1 MIRLLLHL
9 PPSIAASVRLR
20 SVGCMLEFDFHC
32 HTTASDG
39 TYPADQVIERAARAG
54 VKMLAITDHDSSGDF
69 VNRQQIAESFGLKFF
84 SGVEI
89 SCSWLNN
96 DIHIVGL
103 NFDPDAEALNQL
115 LKQQNE
121 RRLIRS
127 QNIALRLNKLGFKGA
142 LEGAEAVA
150 GRGELT
156 RPHFAQWLVN
166 EGHCKDQKQ
175 AFSRWLAQSKPA
187 YVPMQW
193 CSVEEAVAVINQS
206 GGIAVVAHPGRYEF
220 TRTKL
225 KRLLDLFAEVKGSA
239 IEVLTL
245 THDQAMTK
253 FLVEQ
258 ANQRGLAG
266 SAGSDF
272 HGSSMPWLGFGRL
285 PPFPSQCESVLNR
298 LLPN

>member
-1 MIRLLLHL
+1 
-9 PPSIAASVRLR
+9 
-20 SVGCMLEFDFHC
+20 MLAFDFHC

-39 TYPADQVIERAARAG
+39 TFTAQQVIARAARAG
-54 VKMLAITDHDSSGDF
+54 VKQLAITDHDCVGDF
-69 VNRQQIAESFGLKFF
+69 NQYRALAQAQDIQLI

-89 SCSWLNN
+89 SCSWLSN

-103 NFDPDAEALNQL
+103 NLNPDAEALTRL
-115 LKQQNE
+115 MEQQRQ
-121 RRLIRS
+121 RRLERS
-127 QNIALRLNKLGFKGA
+127 QTIAQRLEKLGFKGA
-142 LEGAEAVA
+142 LQGAEAVA
-150 GRGELT
+150 GRAELT
-156 RPHFAQWLVN
+156 RPHFAQWLIN

-193 CSVEEAVAVINQS
+193 CSVEEAVDVINHA
-206 GGIAVVAHPGRYEF
+206 GGIAVVAHPGRYDF

-225 KRLLDLFAEVKGSA
+225 KRLLDLFAAAQGGA

-245 THDQAMTK
+245 THDESMTR

-258 ANQRGLAG
+258 ANQRKLAG

-272 HGSSMPWLGFGRL
+272 HGSSMPWLDFGRL
-285 PPFPSQCESVLNR
+285 PEFPASCECILTR
-298 LLPN
+298 LTAPHSISS

>member
-1 MIRLLLHL
+1 
-9 PPSIAASVRLR
+9 
-20 SVGCMLEFDFHC
+20 MLDFDFHC

-39 TYPADQVIERAARAG
+39 TLTAEQVIERAARAG
-54 VKMLAITDHDSSGDF
+54 VRQLAITDHDCCGDTAAY
-69 VNRQQIAESFGLKFF
+69 QQIAASHGVKLF

-103 NFDPDAEALNQL
+103 NFRPDAAPLAQL
-115 LKQQNE
+115 MAQQRQ
-121 RRLIRS
+121 RRLERS
-127 QNIALRLNKLGFKGA
+127 QAIAQRLEKHGFKGA
-142 LEGAEAVA
+142 LQGAEAIA
-150 GRGELT
+150 GRAELT
-156 RPHFAQWLVN
+156 RPHFAQWLIN

-193 CSVEEAVAVINQS
+193 CSVEEAVDAINRS
-206 GGIAVVAHPGRYEF
+206 GGIAVVAHPARYDF

-225 KRLLDLFAEVKGSA
+225 KRLLDVFAAAQGGA

-245 THDQAMTK
+245 THDESMTR
-253 FLVEQ
+253 FLVDQ
-258 ANQRGLAG
+258 AKQRGLAG

-272 HGSSMPWLGFGRL
+272 HGSSMPWLDFGRL
-285 PPFPSQCESVLNR
+285 P
-298 LLPN
+298 